1 MNEDVIADLKQF
13 IAATVSQ
20 QTADLRVEIDSIK
33 TEIGGVKTEIGGMK
47 TEIGGMKT
55 ELQELRQE
63 MRDGFAGVADAMEP
77 TNATVDDHETRI
89 TKLEHQAA

>member
-13 IAATVSQ
+13 ITATVSQ
-20 QTADLRVEIDSIK
+20 QTAELKAELKGDIGDIK
-33 TEIGGVKTEIGGMK
+33 AEIGGIKADIGDIK
-47 TEIGGMKT
+47 A

-63 MRDGFAGVADAMEP
+63 MHDGFAGVADAMEP

-89 TKLEHQAA
+89 IKLERQRA